1 MLEEKKLFYIARRNL
16 FDKLVNILFKSDLR
30 GGSERRGS
38 ENIRRLSG
46 GISEKLP
53 AKTWRNQRENF
64 KWFGMNPD
72 EAPVLISE
80 ANQKSSKQKVKVVQH
95 FVMALTEHVQWRQ

>member
-16 FDKLVNILFKSDLR
+16 FDKLVNILFKSDLS

-53 AKTWRNQRENF
+53 GKPGEI
-64 KWFGMNPD
+64 K
-72 EAPVLISE
+72 EKIS
-80 ANQKSSKQKVKVVQH
+80 NDLV
-95 FVMALTEHVQWRQ
+95 